1 MNFKEDFLT
10 TEAAAQKAGIYES
23 YRKAWRLEV
32 LDAIVGKRRFTRPSV
47 IFMKVLTGG
56 S

>member
-1 MNFKEDFLT
+1 MTFKEDFT
-10 TEAAAQKAGIYES
+10 STEAAAHAAGVYDS

-32 LDAIVGKRRFTRPSV
+32 LAAIVGKRKFIRPSV
-47 IFMKVLTGG
+47 IFMKVLTTG